1 LLLIFVGFASK
12 IVIINAQT
20 AEEMEV
26 RITAAAQPDDIISY
40 LLDDLENGF
49 EKVSREQCY
58 DFKDQDG
65 QTLSPFPL
73 QVLAPELAPPSN
85 TTRIQLNVTG
95 VGQVQQITLPID
107 VVIAVDSSGSMEDND
122 HDNIRLTAAEAFVN
136 MLSPKRGDQSGIVSW
151 DDDIDFASPLTS
163 NSSVT
168 KMNIRNIDSS
178 GDSDLDT
185 GLNAAISILDANTRG
200 DESQSSKAIIFL
212 SDFEEGYTSSG
223 GIGSPIDSAKSKGY
237 RIFSIGLDIE
247 NETIQER
254 TLKDMAIATGGQY
267 YFSPSEEYLQDAF
280 ENMSQTV
287 VSNTEPANVTVTE
300 VIHNHIVINESSFS
314 IEPTSIQRNLKNNQ
328 TIIRWENIGQY
339 VGNKDNKLS
348 SDEIFSVN
356 FLASVSPNMGGERNV
371 TLPVRSLGESMAEYI
386 DPSGNVQTVNISQT
400 YINLISQICP
410 ELPNGHLHLVF
421 DKFIVPGSFNGTIGR
436 YEDRGSNV
444 FTPDEEIQLYVQYEG
459 IKQKRTVNDDYFGD
473 MDYLTNTTGNFTI
486 TDKEGNIAYSI
497 IENFSTP
504 FNVETSDS
512 LHINGSGAYVFK
524 YHPINGSREQG
535 DYVINYT
542 ITDNLSGKKIEN
554 ASNFRIEDPGRKLR
568 VLENAVFAQTNATR
582 ALEDILLNWYE
593 TETSSR

>member
-1 LLLIFVGFASK
+1 
-12 IVIINAQT
+12 VIINAQT
-20 AEEMEV
+20 AEEIEV
-26 RITAAAQPDDIISY
+26 RVTSSAEPDDVMSY
-40 LLDDLENGF
+40 LLDDPEHGF
-49 EKVSREQCY
+49 VEVSRELCY
-58 DFKDQDG
+58 EFKDQAG
-65 QTLSPFPL
+65 QTLLPS
-73 QVLAPELAPPSN
+73 QVQAPESTQTSN
-85 TTRIQLNVTG
+85 ITRIQLNITG
-95 VGQVQQITLPID
+95 IGQVQQITLPID
-107 VVIAVDSSGSMEDND
+107 VVIAVDSSGSMKDND

-200 DESQSSKAIIFL
+200 DESSSSKAIIFL

-223 GIGSPIDSAKSKGY
+223 GIVSPADSAKSKGY

-247 NETIQER
+247 NGTRQER
-254 TLKDMAIATGGQY
+254 TLKDMANASSGQY
-267 YFSPSEEYLQDAF
+267 YFSPSEEYLQAAF

-287 VSNTEPANVTVTE
+287 VSNTEPANVNVTE

-328 TIIRWENIGQY
+328 TIIRWQNIGQY

-356 FLASVSPNMGGERNV
+356 FLASVSSNMGGDRNA
-371 TLPVRSLGESMAEYI
+371 TLPVRSLGESMAEYR

-400 YINLISQICP
+400 YINLTSQICP
-410 ELPNGHLHLVF
+410 ELPNGHLRLVF
-421 DKFIVPGSFNGTIGR
+421 DKLIVPASFNGTIGR

-444 FTPDEEIQLYVQYEG
+444 FTPDEEIHLYIQYGG
-459 IKQKRTVNDDYFGD
+459 IKQKRIVNDDYFGD
-473 MDYLTNTTGNFTI
+473 IHYLTNTTGNFTI
-486 TDKEGNIAYSI
+486 TDKEGNIVYSTS
-497 IENFSTP
+497 ENFLTP

-512 LHINGSGAYVFK
+512 LYINGSGSYVFK
-524 YHPINGSREQG
+524 YHPINGSREPG

-542 ITDNLSGKKIEN
+542 ITDNLVI
-554 ASNFRIEDPGRKLR
+554 
-568 VLENAVFAQTNATR
+568 LELKTR
-582 ALEDILLNWYE
+582 AV
-593 TETSSR
+593 S